1 MDQVTA
7 TDFARNLSD
16 FLNRVRYRDESFV
29 IERNREPVAIIT
41 PPGAPPPGAPP
52 PADAAPQP
60 ADTSSATLAQI
71 AQRLAGLAWPGDG
84 FAEDLLWARDRRSRA

>member
-41 PPGAPPPGAPP
+41 PPGAPPPV
-52 PADAAPQP
+52 DAAP
-60 ADTSSATLAQI
+60 
-71 AQRLAGLAWPGDG
+71 
-84 FAEDLLWARDRRSRA
+84 

>member
-41 PPGAPPPGAPP
+41 PPGAPPP
-52 PADAAPQP
+52 ADAAPQP
-60 ADTSSATLAQI
+60 ADTPSATLAQI
-71 AQRLAGLAWPGDG
+71 AQRLGGLAWPGDG